1 VFITFIPI
9 TEADGKLTHFSAVF
23 PKKELTRIHAAYRIV
38 CAFPGKGMLFNVILV
53 TVMNIPVL
61 F

>member
-1 VFITFIPI
+1 M
-9 TEADGKLTHFSAVF
+9 F
-23 PKKELTRIHAAYRIV
+23 PKKELTRIHAAYQIM
-38 CAFPGKGMLFNVILV
+38 CAVPGKGMRFDVI

>member
-1 VFITFIPI
+1 MFVTFIPI
-9 TEADGKLTHFSAVF
+9 TEADGKFTHFSTMF
-23 PKKELTRIHAAYRIV
+23 PKKELTRIHAAYQIM
-38 CAFPGKGMLFNVILV
+38 CAVPGKGMRFDVI

>member
-1 VFITFIPI
+1 M
-9 TEADGKLTHFSAVF
+9 F
-23 PKKELTRIHAAYRIV
+23 PKKELTRILAAYRIV
-38 CAFPGKGMLFNVILV
+38 CAVPGKGMLFDVI